1 MRFFLKLKRRE
12 ENRRKIVLGF
22 LKCVFFCFFLCVFI
36 MGFFFFLLFLILLCR
51 SKTTKQESDSFEKRK
66 VSFEMIKLDTKRYLV
81 IKFFFLGRVLGRSRS
96 TFVNML
102 LQSVFFFFHPFTKGS
117 FRRSDTHVIYINLHM
132 HLRTI
137 CLIGIVV
144 IFKVFF

>member
-1 MRFFLKLKRRE
+1 VCFFWFFFCCFLFFSVEAKQQSKKVIALKR
-12 ENRRKIVLGF
+12 
-22 LKCVFFCFFLCVFI
+22 
-36 MGFFFFLLFLILLCR
+36 
-51 SKTTKQESDSFEKRK
+51 EKL
-66 VSFEMIKLDTKRYLV
+66 VFEMIKLDTKRYLV